1 MFTTER
7 GAIIGTVTVLFIF
20 GFMFLFSGFCLLV
33 PGFGFEGNL
42 FLVCVGVLSWVSAV
56 FLARTYWSVIKP
68 SM

>member
-7 GAIIGTVTVLFIF
+7 AVIIGTVAVLLIF
-20 GFMFLFSGFCLLV
+20 GFMFLFSGFCLFF
-33 PGFGFEGNL
+33 PSFGLGSSL

-56 FLARTYWSVIKP
+56 FLAKKYWSVIKP